1 MILLW
6 KNKVLAELP
15 SLCSTH
21 SEISPYDE
29 VPFLYDQ
36 FEGKHKKW

>member
-15 SLCSTH
+15 SCSTH